1 LRLLI
6 RPSLPVL
13 HFTVRPNADR
23 SCSVCLS
30 FAGLPWR
37 GMTTMRTLDAS
48 RRAEVY
54 LYDTKRTIVSPPPAW
69 RWSLRS

>member
-1 LRLLI
+1 
-6 RPSLPVL
+6 
-13 HFTVRPNADR
+13 
-23 SCSVCLS
+23 
-30 FAGLPWR
+30 
-37 GMTTMRTLDAS
+37 MTTMRTLDAS